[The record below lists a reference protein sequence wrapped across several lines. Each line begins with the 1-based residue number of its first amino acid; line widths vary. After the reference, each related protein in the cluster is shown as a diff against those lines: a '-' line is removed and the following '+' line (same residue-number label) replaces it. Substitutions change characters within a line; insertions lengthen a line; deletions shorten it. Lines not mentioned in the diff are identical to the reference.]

1 MPVRTMENTNHTY
14 ANVLSSCPE
23 GPVDSGIIY
32 LHSISSQ
39 RITDNFKIQ
48 FDIFVTLHR
57 ASGHRPTTALLVSN
71 MWSHKESEASVIERM
86 KVSEHH
92 FKNTITLSYAQFH
105 LQFALMEVE

>member
-1 MPVRTMENTNHTY
+1 MENTNHTY

-32 LHSISSQ
+32 LHSMSS
-39 RITDNFKIQ
+39 RKITDDFKKNNSISLLHSIVQ
-48 FDIFVTLHR
+48 ADIDPPPR
-57 ASGHRPTTALLVSN
+57 CWYQICGLLK
-71 MWSHKESEASVIERM
+71 KESKAVVIERM
-86 KVSEHH
+86 KVSEHQ